1 MDTKRGPVM
10 ITNEQ
15 KIIIDYYENIG
26 SAIKGHLVDIVDGP
40 IVYNFIVKPGENSKL
55 NTIKKA
61 ASEHN
66 YMIAYSSKQINV
78 QIPKETRQV
87 IFLDKLLKTK
97 EFKNTD
103 AILPIIM
110 GVDTFGEI
118 MIKDLRKLPHML
130 VCGRTGCGIS
140 VFFNSLLKSLKSAV
154 PATECKF
161 IIIDPKGADYDI
173 WKSDKHLMCP
183 MVKLDAK
190 AAVQKLQEVTE
201 LIDERYQKLQ
211 NNKVKN
217 VEEYKKKTNKKD
229 MPYIVVVIDEVADL
243 RTSAKKQ
250 TELCVQYVAQKARA
264 VGIHLIIGTQRPD
277 ALSGI
282 IKANMPT
289 RVSFQARTGVNS
301 MQMLGEKGAENLL
314 PNADI
319 LFSDAGR
326 IPVRIHTPYVEC

>member
-1 MDTKRGPVM
+1 MSITK
-10 ITNEQ
+10 EQ
-15 KIIIDYYENIG
+15 LMVADFYEKIGN
-26 SAIKGHLVDIVDGP
+26 AVKGHLVDIIDGP
-40 IVYNFIVKPGENSKL
+40 IVCNFIMKPGEYSNL
-55 NTIKKA
+55 ATIKKVA
-61 ASEHN
+61 RENDCVVSYDN
-66 YMIAYSSKQINV
+66 GRINV
-78 QIPKETRQV
+78 QVPKETRQM

>member
-1 MDTKRGPVM
+1 MSLTK
-10 ITNEQ
+10 EQ
-15 KIIIDYYENIG
+15 QLVADFYEKIGN
-26 SAIKGHLVDIVDGP
+26 AVKGHLVDIKEGP
-40 IVYNFIVKPGENSKL
+40 IVYNFIMKPGEYSNL
-55 NTIKKA
+55 ATIKKVA
-61 ASEHN
+61 RENDCVVSYDN
-66 YMIAYSSKQINV
+66 GRINV
-78 QIPKETRQV
+78 QVPKETRQM
-87 IFLDKLLKTK
+87 IFLDKLLKSK

-161 IIIDPKGADYDI
+161 IIIDPKGVDYDT

-183 MVKLDAK
+183 MVKLDAE

-211 NNKVKN
+211 NNKVKSI
-217 VEEYKKKTNKKD
+217 EEYKKKTNKKD
-229 MPYIVVVIDEVADL
+229 MPYIVVLIDEFAELMNVG
-243 RTSAKKQ
+243 KKQ
-250 TELCVQYVAQKARA
+250 TDTCVQCIAQKARA
-264 VGIHLIIGTQRPD
+264 VGIHLIMGTQRLE
-277 ALSGI
+277 AMSGM

-289 RVSFQARTGVNS
+289 RVSFKARTNIES
-301 MQMLGEKGAENLL
+301 MQMLCERGAENLL
-314 PNADI
+314 PCADM

-326 IPVRIHTPYVEC
+326 IPVRIHTAYVEY

>member
-1 MDTKRGPVM
+1 MSLTK
-10 ITNEQ
+10 EQ
-15 KIIIDYYENIG
+15 QLVADFYEKIGN
-26 SAIKGHLVDIVDGP
+26 AVKGHLVDIKDGP
-40 IVYNFIVKPGENSKL
+40 IVYNFIMKPGEDSNL
-55 NTIKKA
+55 ATIKKVA
-61 ASEHN
+61 REN
-66 YMIAYSSKQINV
+66 ECMISFGANEINV
-78 QIPKETRQV
+78 QIPKETRQMV
-87 IFLDKLLKTK
+87 FLDKLLKTK

-103 AILPIIM
+103 AVLPIIL

-118 MIKDLRKLPHML
+118 MIADLRKLPHML
-130 VCGRTGCGIS
+130 VAGRTGSGKS
-140 VFFNSLLKSLKSAV
+140 VLFNSILNSLKSAV
-154 PATECKF
+154 PASECKF
-161 IIIDPKGADYDI
+161 IIIDPKGVDYDI
-173 WKSDKHLMCP
+173 WDSDKHLLEPVIKCD
-183 MVKLDAK
+183 VDAATK
-190 AAVQKLQEVTE
+190 KLQEVTE

-211 NNKVKN
+211 DNKVKN

-243 RTSAKKQ
+243 MTCAKKQ
-250 TELCVQYVAQKARA
+250 TELCVQYVDQKARA

-289 RVSFQARTGVNS
+289 RVSFQARTSVNS

-326 IPVRIHTPYVEC
+326 IPVRIHTPYVEY